1 MVPKGMGFSRFG
13 LKYIYKKLHSSLD
26 MGMFLISLQFF
37 TIMEKKINKTPSEIM
52 PTTPPRRENFI
63 ARAIPPVYETQAKQ
77 KFVA

>member
-1 MVPKGMGFSRFG
+1 
-13 LKYIYKKLHSSLD
+13 

-52 PTTPPRRENFI
+52 PTIPPRRENFI
-63 ARAIPPVYETQAKQ
+63 ARAIPPVYDTQAKQ